1 MVPLHVAA
9 GAGRYKIVG
18 FLYGAEIGINTKDY
32 RGVGIYMRL
41 YH

>member
-9 GAGRYKIVG
+9 ETGRYKIVG
-18 FLYGAEIGINTKDY
+18 FLYGAEIGINTKDD
-32 RGVGIYMRL
+32 RGVGIYVRL